1 MKQLP
6 LLVAVLFVLA
16 ACGKDK
22 PKAAAIALD
31 AGAGPALQQDD
42 ALAAMSKAAALGE
55 KSKEMYTVY
64 GRCLVDQKRWEEA
77 LAAYAKGDPN
87 STDQLKIAQMYAF
100 LATSKSDT
108 LLFSSR

>member
-42 ALAAMSKAAALGE
+42 ALAADLLIDDVPA
-55 KSKEMYTVY
+55 
-64 GRCLVDQKRWEEA
+64 EA
-77 LAAYAKGDPN
+77 LRSRQPRVARWRWQPAAPPRAATAPAPAIATTVAAWRSLAVAARVAAK
-87 STDQLKIAQMYAF
+87 
-100 LATSKSDT
+100 
-108 LLFSSR
+108 